1 MKALKDYP
9 LLDLPSHIVCP
20 EALHE
25 AC

>member
-20 EALHE
+20 KALHE

>member
-20 EALHE
+20 EALHKE
-25 AC
+25 C